1 MEISTNGTAQY
12 ANVSASG
19 TVTTQF
25 MTIYTASINGQAQF
39 ENILINDNFI
49 TTTISNS
56 DLELRANGTG
66 KVLIPDN
73 DLQVTGDLTVD
84 GNIALNTASANS
96 ITTTTLTTDNMEILG
111 TATFDDIN
119 VNGNV
124 IQTSISNS
132 DLELR
137 ASGTGQILVAEN
149 DVVLE
154 KNLTVEGA
162 TTLKNTTAQDV
173 TVDDLI
179 INENVTINGQINLE
193 DIEINDNVITTTSS
207 NSDLELRASGTG
219 EVIVPDNNVVIE
231 NDLTVGGN

>member
-1 MEISTNGTAQY
+1 MLY
-12 ANVSASG
+12 
-19 TVTTQF
+19 
-25 MTIYTASINGQAQF
+25 
-39 ENILINDNFI
+39 
-49 TTTISNS
+49 
-56 DLELRANGTG
+56 
-66 KVLIPDN
+66 K
-73 DLQVTGDLTVD
+73 QV
-84 GNIALNTASANS
+84 
-96 ITTTTLTTDNMEILG
+96 
-111 TATFDDIN
+111 F
-119 VNGNV
+119 
-124 IQTSISNS
+124 SNS

-231 NDLTVGGN
+231 NDLTVGGNLTLASGSVETLTRFC